1 MAKARGFVRRRGAGF
16 TSVTVR
22 TSGVLVALIVTGL
35 GTAVPACA
43 QSWPPPPQTVPSIG
57 LRTPQAYAPSTV
69 PSIGSSTPRP
79 YEVPSL
85 GLSTRQAYPPLTVPS
100 IGSSTPRPYEV
111 PSIGLKTPQAFPPAT
126 VP

>member
-1 MAKARGFVRRRGAGF
+1 MAKVRGFVRRRGAGC
-16 TSVTVR
+16 TSVTAR

-35 GTAVPACA
+35 GTAVPARA

-100 IGSSTPRPYEV
+100 IGSSTPPPYEV
-111 PSIGLKTPQAFPPAT
+111 PSIGLKTPPALPPAT